1 MRKWKQALALVL
13 ALVMTL
19 SLVALPSFAE
29 GEGDGGGTAATQPV
43 WPAEGSIKLDKDAK
57 AVEGQKNLWEVTL
70 GIQGKNYKTTSDVV
84 LVIDNS
90 NSMYYA
96 NGVDSSNGYESAS
109 KAPRMKNTIAAA
121 KAFADKLLTENS
133 TTRIALVVY
142 GTNVHWS
149 TDFYDAAHKSDLTKK
164 LGEISQDSDNGGTNQ
179 QAGIHKAQELLAA
192 STGKQK
198 NIVILSDGEATFC
211 YEVTAVNQ
219 SAPLEFDYELLKE
232 SNCGIGSHN
241 TPTVQLN
248 ATEPKG
254 DTALTI
260 KSCNYNTVIG
270 QGNKFALKDQSYS
283 LSVNG
288 YFNHPQVT
296 GSFKCSH
303 FMATEQTWNY
313 TIDANNSNGQNNST
327 VHFTGYE
334 TKDTTFSTRVS
345 SLDVTNSG
353 QSTIWEANTA
363 KTAGTTIF
371 SVALQAGTNGENTL
385 KSCATDAAKGY
396 FAIGQNDN
404 VEQKLTSAFEAI
416 AGSIAIAASNGSV
429 ADTMGENVQLSFS
442 GTAPVI
448 TTDKA
453 VYDAGEA
460 DVYISQGSATYDA
473 VARRINWTVGNVR
486 EGDNPIMKYKVT
498 VKEGYNPSTNEVLDA
513 NKEATFS
520 YKNYLGEDT
529 VGTFPVPQVTVG
541 GGNILVHYYLVNDQ
555 GKPINENGAVVESPA
570 LAEQVK
576 PAAYHEVDGSTGLSY
591 NIPYT
596 VSHDNVANYNYFGSY
611 ILNNG
616 DLIKGDFV
624 EVTLTAANSNQHVW
638 FAYTQT
644 FNVVHV
650 RMDENG
656 AAKTVQTDTYT
667 VSASF
672 NLTDKVNKDKDG
684 NAVTEGTFLYGGAFQ
699 DAACTTA
706 YPFAEGETGLSF
718 APKAGQTYYIWEVP
732 SAYLVP
738 KTLDCWEH
746 NTEGQLDVIGYYMLS
761 VIDREVYKEVG
772 FYVNDVRTPA
782 NQRTYKAIDEDR
794 GTTVVNLP
802 EGQSVAFEGIT
813 INLKQEGQS
822 DSYTPSDLV
831 PADKYGYML
840 CYGLDK
846 NTYWSEAGKAVSY
859 YPYWVTL
866 DGVEVTNNVTR
877 VGTYQG
883 VGHDRIQTANE
894 SRTAGCTV
902 PAAAET
908 QLLTMAFYCADG
920 TPITADVPTVE
931 DVTVTVV
938 DGAKTY
944 ELTVPVGTSA
954 RDQISYQAPVGK
966 VFAGWFT
973 DEACT
978 TPANLDSIT
987 QDTTIYA
994 KYVSDSYL
1002 DLHYARN
1009 GLFRLRGV
1017 TLISAVDNPAN
1028 YQESGIIVDGEKL
1041 PVAYAARY
1049 RLFYTASGLFGAARN
1064 AKLMIAHQSLSGS
1077 GTLEVTPYW
1086 VTKDGTT
1093 VLGENHTLHYNTR
1106 TIWE

>member
-1 MRKWKQALALVL
+1 MKKWKQALALVL
-13 ALVMTL
+13 ALVMAL

-43 WPAEGSIKLDKDAK
+43 WPAEGSIKLDKDAE

-84 LVIDNS
+84 LVIDCS
-90 NSMYYA
+90 GSMDE
-96 NGVDSSNGYESAS
+96 GT
-109 KAPRMKNTIAAA
+109 KLTNTRAAA
-121 KAFADKLLTENS
+121 KAFGDKLLTEGS
-133 TTRIALVVY
+133 TTRIAIVTFIDTATAY
-142 GTNVHWS
+142 NNGH
-149 TDFYDAAHKSDLTKK
+149 FYTASELDAFKDAINKATYA
-164 LGEISQDSDNGGTNQ
+164 NGGTNQ

-198 NIVILSDGEATFC
+198 NIVILSDGEPTFC
-211 YEVTAVNQ
+211 YKVTAVNQ

-232 SNCGIGSHN
+232 SNCGSFGSHK

-248 ATEPKG
+248 ATEPKD

-260 KSCNYNTVIG
+260 KSCDYNRVIG
-270 QGNKFALKDQSYS
+270 SGGDFDLDTNLTNDAYS
-283 LSVNG
+283 LGVNG

-296 GSFKCSH
+296 GSYTCNHTFVSD
-303 FMATEQTWNY
+303 ETWNY
-313 TIDANNSNGQNNST
+313 TIDANNSNGQNSST

-345 SLDVTNSG
+345 SLNVTNCG

-363 KTAGTTIF
+363 KKAGTTIF

-404 VEQKLTSAFEAI
+404 VEQKLTAAFEAI

-429 ADTMGENVQLSFS
+429 ADTMGDEVQLSFS
-442 GTAPVI
+442 GAAPVI
-448 TTDKA
+448 TNDKA
-453 VYDAGEA
+453 VYDAGNA
-460 DVYISQGSATYDA
+460 DVYISQGSATYDTTN
-473 VARRINWTVGNVR
+473 RRINWTVGNVR

-498 VKEGYNPSTNEVLDA
+498 VKEGCNPSTNEVLDA

-555 GKPINENGAVVESPA
+555 GQPINENGAVVESPA
-570 LAEQVK
+570 LAKQVK
-576 PAAYHEVDGSTGLSY
+576 TAAYHEENGSTGLSY
-591 NIPYT
+591 NIPYA

-611 ILNNG
+611 ILNDSN
-616 DLIKGDFV
+616 LTKGDSV
-624 EVTLTAANSNQHVW
+624 DVTLTAANSNQHVW
-638 FAYTQT
+638 FAYTQS
-644 FNVVHV
+644 FYVAHV
-650 RMDENG
+650 QMDKNG
-656 AAKTVQTDTYT
+656 QAKQVGATETYP
-667 VSASF
+667 VSAGF
-672 NLTDKVNKDKDG
+672 NLTDKVTRG
-684 NAVTEGTFLYGGAFQ
+684 YLYGGAFNSE
-699 DAACTTA
+699 ACTEV

-718 APKAGQTYYIWEVP
+718 TPKAGETYYIWEVP
-732 SAYLVP
+732 NTYLIP

-782 NQRTYKAIDEDR
+782 NQRTYEAIDEDR

-802 EGQSVAFEGIT
+802 EGQSVAFESIT

-1002 DLHYARN
+1002 DLHYVRN

-1017 TLISAVDNPAN
+1017 TLISAVDDPAN

-1041 PVAYAARY
+1041 PVAYANRY
-1049 RLFYTASGLFGAARN
+1049 MLFNTPASLFGAARN
-1064 AKLMIAHQSLSGS
+1064 AKLMIARQSLSGS